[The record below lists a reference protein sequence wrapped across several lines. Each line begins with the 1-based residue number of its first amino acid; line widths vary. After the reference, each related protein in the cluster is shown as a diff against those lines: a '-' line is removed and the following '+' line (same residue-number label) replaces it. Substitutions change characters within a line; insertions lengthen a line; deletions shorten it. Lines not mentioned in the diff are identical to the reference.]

1 MSLVYYF
8 FGTQCISISRV
19 SVLTRDKKSMN
30 HIATVLIAYRLW
42 SISTTQYA
50 DKRKFVPHLRTCRR
64 LSEQFLSSK

>member
-42 SISTTQYA
+42 SISTTQYTQTSGSSFHTYAPA
-50 DKRKFVPHLRTCRR
+50 DD
-64 LSEQFLSSK
+64 